1 MAKSNQKNEE
11 KENKNI
17 DKNFEQ
23 YKKEVIADYKLAVES
38 REASLLGRKEV
49 LTGKAKFGIFGDGKE
64 IAQIAMAK
72 AFKNGDFRSGYYR
85 DQTFAFATGMFT
97 IKEWFAQL
105 YADTDVEHDPA
116 SAGRMM
122 NSHFA
127 TRSLDEKGNWKNLME
142 IKNSSPDISPTAG
155 QMQRLLGLAYASKL
169 FRNNKELHDMT
180 DFTNKGNEVAFG
192 TIGNASC
199 AEGMFFE
206 TINAA
211 GVLMVPMAISIW
223 DDGYGISVPNEYQ
236 VAKSNIS
243 EVLKG
248 YEYDKESGQ
257 GYMIYRGKGWDYEG
271 LCKMYEEGINIC
283 REKHIP
289 AMFHIMEVTQPQGHS
304 TSGSHERYK
313 SEERL
318 NWEKEMDCI
327 VKMRDWMISNAITTD
342 EELDKIDNEAK
353 KYVKD
358 AQKQAWDE
366 FLDPIK
372 KDANEAAELF
382 KAIAGNSSSK
392 DDINAV
398 YDSLKSSLDK
408 NRKVISSAVMDVLRL
423 SRNDNSS
430 ERDKLIEWYNDFKK
444 KNFER
449 YSSYLHSET
458 DNNALNVTEVKP
470 IYSDGAER
478 LNGSEVL
485 NAFFMKA
492 FERDPRIFAI
502 GEDIGKLGDVNQ
514 GMIGIQEKF
523 GELRLTDTGIREA
536 TIVGQ
541 GIGAALRG
549 LRPIIE
555 IQYLDYLLYGLQIIS
570 DDLATMLYR
579 TKGGQKAPMIVRT
592 RGHRLEGIWHSGSPM
607 SAVLGSFRGLYVCV
621 PRNMTKAAGFYNT
634 LLQSDEPGLIV
645 ERLNAYR
652 LKEALPDN
660 IGDIT
665 TPLGVPEVVKEGTDI
680 TIVTYGACVDIVSDA
695 VNKLENIDISC
706 EIIDVQTLLP
716 FDIKGI
722 ISDSLKK
729 TNRILFVDEDV
740 PGGATAYMMQKV
752 IDEQEGWRY
761 LDSKPSCLPAQE
773 HRPAYGTDGDYFS
786 KPNAEDVFRAVY
798 DIMNEA
804 DPGKYPM
811 FY

>member
-1 MAKSNQKNEE
+1 MANTTQKPD
-11 KENKNI
+11 KT

-23 YKKEVIADYKLAVES
+23 YKKDVIADYKLAVES

-64 IAQIAMAK
+64 IAQLAMAK
-72 AFKNGDFRSGYYR
+72 VFQNGDFRSGYYR
-85 DQTFAFATGMFT
+85 DQTFAFSAGMFT

-105 YADTDVEHDPA
+105 YADTDVSHEPA

-142 IKNSSPDISPTAG
+142 MKNSSPDISPTAG

-169 FRNNKELHDMT
+169 YRNNKDLHEMT

-211 GVLMVPMAISIW
+211 AVLMVPMAISIW
-223 DDGYGISVPNEYQ
+223 DDGYGISVSNEYQ

-248 YEYDKESGQ
+248 YEYDEETGQ
-257 GYMIYRGKGWDYEG
+257 GFKIYRGKGWDYEG
-271 LCKMYEEGINIC
+271 LCKIYEEGIKTC

-289 AMFHIMEVTQPQGHS
+289 VMFHIQEVTQPQGHS

-318 NWEKEMDCI
+318 QWEKDMDCI
-327 VKMRDWMISNAITTD
+327 TKMREWILSNAIAS
-342 EELDKIDNEAK
+342 EGELDSIEQEAK
-353 KYVKD
+353 KMVKD
-358 AQKQAWDE
+358 AQKAAWDE
-366 FLDPIK
+366 FLNPIK
-372 KDANEAAELF
+372 KDANDAAALIL
-382 KAIAGNSSSK
+382 KIAEKSAAKEEVQKIYN
-392 DDINAV
+392 D
-398 YDSLKSSLDK
+398 LKTSIDK
-408 NRKVISSAVMDVLRL
+408 NRKVISGAVMDVLRV
-423 SRNDNSS
+423 SRAGDVQ
-430 ERDKLIEWYNDFKK
+430 ERKDLVEWYNDFKK

-449 YSSYLHSET
+449 YSSYLHSESAYS
-458 DNNALNVTEVKP
+458 ALDVPEVKP
-470 IYSDGAER
+470 IYSDGAEK

-541 GIGAALRG
+541 GIGTALRG
-549 LRPIIE
+549 LKPIIE

-607 SAVLGSFRGLYVCV
+607 SAILGSFRGLYVCV

-634 LLQSDEPGLIV
+634 LLQSDEPGLII

-652 LKEALPDN
+652 LKESLPDN
-660 IGDIT
+660 IGEISV
-665 TPLGVPEVVKEGTDI
+665 PLGMTETVKEGKDI
-680 TIVTYGACVDIVSDA
+680 TIVTYGACVDIVMDA
-695 VNKLENIDISC
+695 VHKLETLNVSC
-706 EIIDVQTLLP
+706 EVIDVQTLIP
-716 FDIKGI
+716 FDLSGS

-740 PGGATAYMMQKV
+740 PGGATSYMMQKV
-752 IDEQEGWRY
+752 IDEQEGWKY
-761 LDSKPSCLPAQE
+761 LDSKPQCLAAQE

-786 KPNAEDVFRAVY
+786 KPNAEDVFRSVY
-798 DIMNEA
+798 DILYES
-804 DPGKYPM
+804 DPKKCPM

>member
-1 MAKSNQKNEE
+1 MANTTQKPD
-11 KENKNI
+11 KT

-23 YKKEVIADYKLAVES
+23 YKKDVIADYKLAVES

-64 IAQIAMAK
+64 IAQLAMAK
-72 AFKNGDFRSGYYR
+72 VFQNGDFRSGYYR
-85 DQTFAFATGMFT
+85 DQTFAFSAGMFT

-105 YADTDVEHDPA
+105 YADTDVSHEPA

-142 IKNSSPDISPTAG
+142 MKNSSPDISPTAG

-169 FRNNKELHDMT
+169 YRNNKDLHEMT

-211 GVLMVPMAISIW
+211 AVLMVPMAISIW
-223 DDGYGISVPNEYQ
+223 DDGYGISVSNEYQ

-248 YEYDKESGQ
+248 YEYDEETGQ
-257 GYMIYRGKGWDYEG
+257 GFKIYRGKGWDYEG
-271 LCKMYEEGINIC
+271 LCKIYEEGIKTC

-289 AMFHIMEVTQPQGHS
+289 VMFHIQEVTQPQGHS

-318 NWEKEMDCI
+318 QWEKDMDCI
-327 VKMRDWMISNAITTD
+327 TKMREWILSNAIAS
-342 EELDKIDNEAK
+342 EGELDSIEQEAK
-353 KYVKD
+353 KMVKD
-358 AQKQAWDE
+358 AQKAAWDE
-366 FLDPIK
+366 FLNPIK
-372 KDANEAAELF
+372 KDANDAAALIL
-382 KAIAGNSSSK
+382 KIAEKSAAKEEVQKIYN
-392 DDINAV
+392 D
-398 YDSLKSSLDK
+398 LKTSIDK
-408 NRKVISSAVMDVLRL
+408 NRKVISGAVMDVLRV
-423 SRNDNSS
+423 SRADDVQ
-430 ERDKLIEWYNDFKK
+430 ERKDLVEWYNDFKK

-449 YSSYLHSET
+449 YSSYLHSESAYS
-458 DNNALNVTEVKP
+458 ALDVPEVKP
-470 IYSDGAER
+470 IYSDGAEK

-541 GIGAALRG
+541 GIGTALRG
-549 LRPIIE
+549 LKPIIE

-607 SAVLGSFRGLYVCV
+607 SAILGSFRGLYVCV

-634 LLQSDEPGLIV
+634 LLQSDEPGLII

-652 LKEALPDN
+652 LKESLPDN
-660 IGDIT
+660 IGEISV
-665 TPLGVPEVVKEGTDI
+665 PLGMTETVKEGKDI
-680 TIVTYGACVDIVSDA
+680 TIVTYGACVDIVMDA
-695 VNKLENIDISC
+695 VHKLETLNVSC
-706 EIIDVQTLLP
+706 EVIDVQTLIP
-716 FDIKGI
+716 FDLSGS

-740 PGGATAYMMQKV
+740 PGGATSYMMQKV
-752 IDEQEGWRY
+752 IDEQEGWKY
-761 LDSKPSCLPAQE
+761 LDSKPQCLAAQE

-786 KPNAEDVFRAVY
+786 KPNAEDVFRSVY
-798 DIMNEA
+798 DILYES
-804 DPGKYPM
+804 DPKKYPM

>member
-1 MAKSNQKNEE
+1 MANTTPKS
-11 KENKNI
+11 
-17 DKNFEQ
+17 DKTDQNFEQ
-23 YKKEVIADYKLAVES
+23 YKADVIADYKLAVES

-64 IAQIAMAK
+64 IAQLAMAR

-85 DQTFAFATGMFT
+85 DQTFAFAAGMFT
-97 IKEWFAQL
+97 VKEWFAQL
-105 YADTDVEHDPA
+105 YADTDLEHEPA

-127 TRSLDEKGNWKNLME
+127 TRSLDEKGNWKNLMKM
-142 IKNSSPDISPTAG
+142 KNSSPDISPTAS

-169 FRNNKELHDMT
+169 YRNNKDLHEMT

-211 GVLMVPMAISIW
+211 AVLMVPMTISIW
-223 DDGYGISVPNEYQ
+223 DDGYGISVANKYQ
-236 VAKSNIS
+236 VAKSDIS

-248 YEYDKESGQ
+248 YQYDEETGQ
-257 GYMIYRGKGWDYEG
+257 GFMIYRGKGWDYEG
-271 LCKMYEEGINIC
+271 LCKIYGEGVKIC

-289 AMFHIMEVTQPQGHS
+289 VMFHIQEVTQPQGHS

-318 NWEKEMDCI
+318 QWEKDMDCI
-327 VKMRDWMISNAITTD
+327 TKMREWILSNALAA
-342 EELDKIDNEAK
+342 EEDLESIEKEAK
-353 KYVKD
+353 KTVKD
-358 AQKQAWDE
+358 AQKAAWDD
-366 FLDPIK
+366 FLNPIK
-372 KDANEAAELF
+372 KDANEAAVIIQ
-382 KAIAGNSSSK
+382 KIANSSSNK
-392 DDINAV
+392 KEVEQIYND
-398 YDSLKSSLDK
+398 LKTSIDK
-408 NRKVISSAVMDVLRL
+408 NRKVISTAVMDVLRVT
-423 SRNDNSS
+423 RNEVTS
-430 ERDKLIEWYNDFKK
+430 EREELVKWYDDFKK
-444 KNFER
+444 KNYER
-449 YSSYLHSET
+449 YSSYLYSESAY
-458 DNNALNVTEVKP
+458 NAVDVPEVKP
-470 IYSDGAER
+470 VYSDGAEKI
-478 LNGSEVL
+478 NGSEVL

-514 GMIGIQEKF
+514 GMVGIQEKF

-549 LRPIIE
+549 LKPIIE
-555 IQYLDYLLYGLQIIS
+555 IQYLDYLLYGLQVIS

-607 SAVLGSFRGLYVCV
+607 SAILGSFRGLYVCV

-634 LLQSDEPGLIV
+634 LLQSDEPGLII

-652 LKEALPDN
+652 LKETLPEN
-660 IGDIT
+660 IGEISV
-665 TPLGVPEVVKEGTDI
+665 PLGMTETVHKGSDI
-680 TIVTYGACVDIVSDA
+680 TIATYGACVDIVMDA
-695 VNKLENIDISC
+695 VNKLKEVDISC
-706 EIIDVQTLLP
+706 EVIDVQTLIP
-716 FDIKGI
+716 FDLSGS
-722 ISDSLKK
+722 ISESLKK

-740 PGGATAYMMQKV
+740 PGGATSYMLQKV
-752 IDEQEGWRY
+752 IDEQGGWRY
-761 LDSKPSCLPAQE
+761 LDSKPQCLAAQE

-786 KPNAEDVFRAVY
+786 KPNAEDVFRKVY
-798 DIMNEA
+798 DIMHEA
-804 DPGKYPM
+804 DPKKYPK

>member
-1 MAKSNQKNEE
+1 MANTTQKPD
-11 KENKNI
+11 KT

-23 YKKEVIADYKLAVES
+23 YKKDVIADYKLAVES

-64 IAQIAMAK
+64 IAQLAMAK
-72 AFKNGDFRSGYYR
+72 VFQNGDFRSGYYR
-85 DQTFAFATGMFT
+85 DQTFAFSAGIFT

-105 YADTDVEHDPA
+105 YADTDVSHEPA

-142 IKNSSPDISPTAG
+142 MKNSSPDISPTAG

-169 FRNNKELHDMT
+169 YRNNKDLHEMT

-211 GVLMVPMAISIW
+211 AVLMVPMAISIW
-223 DDGYGISVPNEYQ
+223 DDGYGISVSNEYQ

-248 YEYDKESGQ
+248 YEYDEETGQ
-257 GYMIYRGKGWDYEG
+257 GFKIYRGKGWDYEG
-271 LCKMYEEGINIC
+271 LCKIYEEGIKTC

-289 AMFHIMEVTQPQGHS
+289 VMFHIQEVTQPQGHS

-318 NWEKEMDCI
+318 QWEKDMDCI
-327 VKMRDWMISNAITTD
+327 TKMREWILSNAIAS
-342 EELDKIDNEAK
+342 EGELDSIEQEAK
-353 KYVKD
+353 KMVKD
-358 AQKQAWDE
+358 AQKAAWDE
-366 FLDPIK
+366 FLNPIK
-372 KDANEAAELF
+372 KDANDAAALIL
-382 KAIAGNSSSK
+382 KIAEKSAAKEEVQKIYN
-392 DDINAV
+392 D
-398 YDSLKSSLDK
+398 LKTSIDK
-408 NRKVISSAVMDVLRL
+408 NRKVISGAVMDVLRV
-423 SRNDNSS
+423 SRADDVQ
-430 ERDKLIEWYNDFKK
+430 ERKDLVEWYNDFKK

-449 YSSYLHSET
+449 YSSYLHSESAYS
-458 DNNALNVTEVKP
+458 ALDVPEVKP
-470 IYSDGAER
+470 IYSDGAEK

-541 GIGAALRG
+541 GIGTALRG
-549 LRPIIE
+549 LKPIIE

-607 SAVLGSFRGLYVCV
+607 SAILGSFRGLYVCV

-634 LLQSDEPGLIV
+634 LLQSDEPGLII

-652 LKEALPDN
+652 LKESLPDN
-660 IGDIT
+660 IGEISV
-665 TPLGVPEVVKEGTDI
+665 PLGMTETVKEGKDI
-680 TIVTYGACVDIVSDA
+680 TIVTYGACVDIVMDA
-695 VNKLENIDISC
+695 VHKLETLNVSC
-706 EIIDVQTLLP
+706 EVIDVQTLIP
-716 FDIKGI
+716 FDLSGS

-740 PGGATAYMMQKV
+740 PGGATSYMMQKV
-752 IDEQEGWRY
+752 IDEQEGWKY
-761 LDSKPSCLPAQE
+761 LDSKPQCLAAQE

-786 KPNAEDVFRAVY
+786 KPNAEDVFRSVY
-798 DIMNEA
+798 DILYES
-804 DPGKYPM
+804 DPKKYPM

>member
-1 MAKSNQKNEE
+1 MANTTQKPD
-11 KENKNI
+11 KT

-23 YKKEVIADYKLAVES
+23 YKKDVIADYKLAVES

-64 IAQIAMAK
+64 IAQLAMAK
-72 AFKNGDFRSGYYR
+72 VFQNGDFRSGYYR
-85 DQTFAFATGMFT
+85 DQTFAFSAGMFT

-105 YADTDVEHDPA
+105 YADTDVSHEPA

-142 IKNSSPDISPTAG
+142 MKNSSPDISPTAG

-169 FRNNKELHDMT
+169 YRNNKDLHEMT

-211 GVLMVPMAISIW
+211 AVLMVPMAISIW
-223 DDGYGISVPNEYQ
+223 DDGYGISVSNEYQ

-248 YEYDKESGQ
+248 YEYDEETGQ
-257 GYMIYRGKGWDYEG
+257 GFKIYRGKGWDYEG
-271 LCKMYEEGINIC
+271 LCKIYEEGIKTC

-289 AMFHIMEVTQPQGHS
+289 VMFHIQEVTQPQGHS

-318 NWEKEMDCI
+318 QWEKDMDCI
-327 VKMRDWMISNAITTD
+327 TKMREWILSNAIAS
-342 EELDKIDNEAK
+342 EGELDSIEQEAK
-353 KYVKD
+353 KMVKD
-358 AQKQAWDE
+358 AQKAAWDE
-366 FLDPIK
+366 FLNPIK
-372 KDANEAAELF
+372 KDANDAAALIL
-382 KAIAGNSSSK
+382 KIAEKSAAKEEVQKIYN
-392 DDINAV
+392 D
-398 YDSLKSSLDK
+398 LKTSIDK
-408 NRKVISSAVMDVLRL
+408 NRKVISGAVMDVLRV
-423 SRNDNSS
+423 SRADDVQ
-430 ERDKLIEWYNDFKK
+430 ERKDLVEWYNDFKK

-449 YSSYLHSET
+449 YSSYLHSESAYS
-458 DNNALNVTEVKP
+458 ALDVPEVKP
-470 IYSDGAER
+470 IYSDGAEK

-541 GIGAALRG
+541 GIGTALRG
-549 LRPIIE
+549 LKPIIE

-607 SAVLGSFRGLYVCV
+607 SAILGSFRGLYVCV

-634 LLQSDEPGLIV
+634 LLQSDEPGLII

-652 LKEALPDN
+652 LKESLPDN
-660 IGDIT
+660 IGEISV
-665 TPLGVPEVVKEGTDI
+665 PLGMTETVKEGKDI
-680 TIVTYGACVDIVSDA
+680 TIVTYGACVDIVMDA
-695 VNKLENIDISC
+695 VHKLETLNVSC
-706 EIIDVQTLLP
+706 EVIDVQTLIP
-716 FDIKGI
+716 FDLSGS

-740 PGGATAYMMQKV
+740 PGGATSYMMQKV
-752 IDEQEGWRY
+752 IDEQEGWKY
-761 LDSKPSCLPAQE
+761 LDSKPQCLAAQE

-786 KPNAEDVFRAVY
+786 KPNAEDVFRSVY
-798 DIMNEA
+798 DIMNES
-804 DPGKYPM
+804 DPKKYPM